1 MSAAG
6 KSSGGSKRLGR
17 REKFVLT
24 QIFLMFNGKPGIL
37 HFEDIK
43 DRLLRNVD
51 TWKDYWRVAEE
62 AERCRL
68 ALYRLEGRGY
78 LKKMRRADGSDLRC
92 CLFEVTEEGVEA
104 ARLAARETLEDDI
117 VKKALNRLRA
127 KETRWAPIDMIMENV
142 WEVSKNM
149 KLFEN
154 IEEFEEYWSKRKLG
168 FVLKKR
174 FNLKR
179 VKRRVHGKETWGY
192 ALVNETR

>member
-6 KSSGGSKRLGR
+6 KSSGASKRLGK

-51 TWKDYWRVAEE
+51 TWKDYWRMMEE

-78 LKKMRRADGSDLRC
+78 LKKMRRADGSNTRC

-104 ARLAARETLEDDI
+104 GRLAARETLEDVV

-127 KETRWAPIDMIMENV
+127 EKIRWAPIDMIMENV

-154 IEEFEEYWSKRKLG
+154 REEFEEYWT
-168 FVLKKR
+168 KK
-174 FNLKR
+174 K
-179 VKRRVHGKETWGY
+179 
-192 ALVNETR
+192 LVNILIKMGLTPERRYVNKIRKRGYVLAGRDR

>member
-6 KSSGGSKRLGR
+6 KSSGASKRLGR

-51 TWKDYWRVAEE
+51 TWKDYWRMAEE

-68 ALYRLEGRGY
+68 ALYRLECRGY
-78 LKKMRRADGSDLRC
+78 LKKMTRADGSDLRC

-104 ARLAARETLEDDI
+104 GRLAARETLEDDV
-117 VKKALNRLRA
+117 VKKALNRLRSE
-127 KETRWAPIDMIMENV
+127 ETRWAPIDMIMENV

-149 KLFEN
+149 KLFMDR
-154 IEEFEEYWSKRKLG
+154 EEFEEYWTKRKVALILKGLG
-168 FVLKKR
+168 IKQKYMWVD
-174 FNLKR
+174 
-179 VKRRVHGKETWGY
+179 GKCVRAY
-192 ALVNETR
+192 LL